1 MKNTSKLID
10 FITVTNNIKGVSFAT
25 IKNYENSKGEVANH
39 KINLGATLKGAKA
52 KDLILMQNA
61 DVNELYLNFNQ
72 KYDIDFSIFEKA
84 FNELYNSLVPIGGK
98 NLDGTIKVK
107 SSRSYG
113 QTNAYE
119 VINPSVKV
127 HIEFQRLYIYGLR
140 ISKEVIVEG
149 TYPTV
154 NKQSKTLCKDAI
166 KKVLDFKSTKFVMYI
181 VEGVDVMN
189 LSKTSF
195 HGSELSVKL

>member
-1 MKNTSKLID
+1 MKNTSELID
-10 FITVTNNIKGVSFAT
+10 FITITNNIKGVSFAS

-52 KDLILMQNA
+52 KDLILMQNTSA
-61 DVNELYLNFNQ
+61 KELFATT
-72 KYDIDFSIFEKA
+72 DIPSFEIFEKA

-98 NLDGTIKVK
+98 NIDGTIKVK

-119 VINPSVKV
+119 IINPSVKV
-127 HIEFQRLYIYGLR
+127 HLEYQRLYIYGLR
-140 ISKEVIVEG
+140 ISKEIIVEG
-149 TYPTV
+149 TYPTT
-154 NKQSKTLCKDAI
+154 NKQRKTVCKDYI
-166 KKVLDFKSTKFVMYI
+166 KKTLDFKSTKFVMYI
-181 VEGVDVMN
+181 VEGIDIMN